1 MKVIMLE
8 STNNVGMVGEI
19 VNVKPGFA
27 RNYLIPLKKAVAAD
41 ERNIKKLSHQ
51 NKVLEHKV
59 KKAKEAA
66 TQVQSQIH
74 QKEIII
80 TKKSATG
87 KKLFGSVTTL
97 DIQSTIKTQLGIELN
112 RKSIILEEAIK
123 TAGTYTVALKLDG
136 GLESAITLIVRA
148 EESKEDKEKAAALA
162 AVKAADAAAAGEE
175 GVAPKKGKGK
185 RAKKGESKEV
195 VEETKAQE

>member
-27 RNYLIPLKKAVAAD
+27 RNYLLPLNKAVVAD
-41 ERNIKKLSHQ
+41 ERNIKKLTHQ

-66 TQVQSQIH
+66 TALHSQIN
-74 QKEIII
+74 QKEVVI
-80 TKKSATG
+80 TKKSAQG
-87 KKLFGSVTTL
+87 KKLFGSVTSL
-97 DIQSTIKTQLGIELN
+97 DLQQAISTQLGFQLN
-112 RKSIILEEAIK
+112 RKSIILDEAIK
-123 TAGTYTVALKLDG
+123 IAGTYTVALKLDG

-148 EESKEDKEKAAALA
+148 EEAKEEK
-162 AVKAADAAAAGEE
+162 KAAAAGEE
-175 GVAPKKGKGK
+175 GDAPQKSKRPSKKADKK
-185 RAKKGESKEV
+185 AEKKEEELKEPAKTE
-195 VEETKAQE
+195 

>member
-27 RNYLIPLKKAVAAD
+27 RKYLLPLNKAVVAD
-41 ERNIKKLSHQ
+41 ERNDKKLTHQ

-66 TQVQSQIH
+66 TSLHSQINA
-74 QKEIII
+74 KEIVI
-80 TKKSATG
+80 TKKSAQG

-97 DIQSTIKTQLGIELN
+97 DIQQTVATQLGFQLN
-112 RKSIILEEAIK
+112 RKSIILDEAIK

-136 GLESAITLIVRA
+136 GLESSITLIVRA
-148 EESKEDKEKAAALA
+148 VEAKEEKQAG
-162 AVKAADAAAAGEE
+162 ADDA
-175 GVAPKKGKGK
+175 APKKSK
-185 RAKKGESKEV
+185 RAIKKAEKAEKEEGK
-195 VEETKAQE
+195 EEEPAKTE

>member
-27 RNYLIPLKKAVAAD
+27 RNYLLPLNKAVVAD
-41 ERNIKKLSHQ
+41 ERNIKKLTHQ

-59 KKAKEAA
+59 KKAKELA
-66 TQVQSQIH
+66 TELSGQING
-74 QKEIII
+74 KEIVI

-87 KKLFGSVTTL
+87 KKLFGSVNTL
-97 DIQSTIKTQLGIELN
+97 DIQQTIATQLGFQLN
-112 RKSIILEEAIK
+112 RKSIVLDESIK

-136 GLESAITLIVRA
+136 GLESSITLIVRA
-148 EESKEDKEKAAALA
+148 EEVKEEKSAEEAAMPKKSKRAMKKEMEEEKA
-162 AVKAADAAAAGEE
+162 KAKE
-175 GVAPKKGKGK
+175 GTEA
-185 RAKKGESKEV
+185 
-195 VEETKAQE
+195 TKTE

>member
-27 RNYLIPLKKAVAAD
+27 RNYLLPLKKAVAAD

-51 NKVLEHKV
+51 NKVLEHRI
-59 KKAKEAA
+59 KKAKEEASK
-66 TQVQSQIH
+66 VHDQIN
-74 QKEIII
+74 QKEVII

-97 DIQSTIKTQLGIELN
+97 DIQQSITAQLGIQLN
-112 RKSIILEEAIK
+112 RKSIVLEEPIK
-123 TAGTYTVALKLDG
+123 TAGTYSIQLKLDG
-136 GLESAITLIVRA
+136 GLESTITVIVRA
-148 EESKEDKEKAAALA
+148 EEAKKEKVEGAPS
-162 AVKAADAAAAGEE
+162 EE
-175 GVAPKKGKGK
+175 APAPK
-185 RAKKGESKEV
+185 AKKSKKSAKTANKEATT
-195 VEETKAQE
+195 EETSAKE

>member
-27 RNYLIPLKKAVAAD
+27 RNYLLPLRKAVVAD
-41 ERNIKKLSHQ
+41 ERNIKQLSHQ
-51 NKVLEHKV
+51 TTILEHKV
-59 KKAKEAA
+59 KKAKELAS
-66 TQVQSQIH
+66 QVHKQIH
-74 QKEIII
+74 QKEVIV

-97 DIQSTIKTQLGIELN
+97 DIQQTIATQLGIQIN
-112 RKSIILEEAIK
+112 RKSIMLDEAIK
-123 TAGTYTVALKLDG
+123 TAGTYAIALKLDG

-148 EESKEDKEKAAALA
+148 EEAKEEKP
-162 AVKAADAAAAGEE
+162 AGEE
-175 GVAPKKGKGK
+175 EAAPKKS
-185 RAKKGESKEV
+185 KKASKKQAT
-195 VEETKAQE
+195 EETKTEA

>member
-8 STNNVGMVGEI
+8 STNNVGMVGEV

-27 RNYLIPLKKAVAAD
+27 RNFLIPLKKAVAAD
-41 ERNIKKLSHQ
+41 ERNMKKLSHQ

-66 TQVQSQIH
+66 TQLSSQISG
-74 QKEIII
+74 KEIVI

-97 DIQSTIKTQLGIELN
+97 DIQSAIKAQLGMELN
-112 RKSIILEEAIK
+112 RKSIQMEESIK

-136 GLESAITLIVRA
+136 GLESSLTLIVRA
-148 EESKEDKEKAAALA
+148 EEAKEEKQ
-162 AVKAADAAAAGEE
+162 AVAAGEE
-175 GVAPKKGKGK
+175 GAEAPKKAKRGKK
-185 RAKKGESKEV
+185 AAKEEV
-195 VEETKAQE
+195 VEETKTQE